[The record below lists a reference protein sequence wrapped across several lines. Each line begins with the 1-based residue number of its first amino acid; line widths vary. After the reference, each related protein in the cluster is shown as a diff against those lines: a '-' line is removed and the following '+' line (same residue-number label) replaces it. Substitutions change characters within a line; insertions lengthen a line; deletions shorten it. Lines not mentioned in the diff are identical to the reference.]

1 MVISSITGYEFAIA
15 FLSIIIYLIS
25 CAFLLIL
32 VTGMLMAICD
42 KLGIKRNNNG
52 TPFLCI
58 LVSVIC
64 VVMMTIIIVLMM

>member
-1 MVISSITGYEFAIA
+1 
-15 FLSIIIYLIS
+15 
-25 CAFLLIL
+25 
-32 VTGMLMAICD
+32 MAICD

-64 VVMMTIIIVLMM
+64 VVMMTIIIVSMM